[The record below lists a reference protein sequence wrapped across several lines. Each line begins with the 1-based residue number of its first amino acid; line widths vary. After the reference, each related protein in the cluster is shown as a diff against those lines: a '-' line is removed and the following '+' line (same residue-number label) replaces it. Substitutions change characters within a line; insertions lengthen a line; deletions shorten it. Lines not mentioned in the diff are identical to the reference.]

1 MPSFDVV
8 NKVDLQEVENAVNN
22 ARKVITNRY
31 DFRGSDTTID
41 LDKKEPKIT
50 VETSD
55 SMKLKSLDEELV
67 AHLVRRGVSGKALER
82 KDPEPATKGRLRQV
96 IVLKQGIDKDTARQI
111 VKWIKDS
118 KIKVTAQ
125 IQDEQVRVTG
135 KQIDDLQAVIAL
147 LKAQKELELPLQFVN
162 MQR

>member
-8 NKVDLQEVENAVNN
+8 NKVDLQEVENALNN
-22 ARKVITNRY
+22 ARKVITTRY

-67 AHLVRRGVSGKALER
+67 AQLVRRGVSAKSLDR
-82 KDPEPATKGRLRQV
+82 KDPEPATKGRLRQT
-96 IVLKQGIDKDTARQI
+96 IKLKQGIDKDTAKQI

-118 KIKVTAQ
+118 KMKVTTQ

-135 KQIDDLQAVIAL
+135 KQIDDLQAVIAM
-147 LKAQKELELPLQFVN
+147 LKQKEVEMPLQYVN

>member
-31 DFRGSDTTID
+31 DFRGSETTID

-67 AHLVRRGVSGKALER
+67 GHLARRGVSAKALDRQDAEA
-82 KDPEPATKGRLRQV
+82 ATKGRLRQT
-96 IVLKQGIDKDTARQI
+96 IKLKQGIDKDTARQI
-111 VKWIKDS
+111 VKWIKES
-118 KIKVTAQ
+118 KIKVQAQ

-135 KQIDDLQAVIAL
+135 KQIDDLQEVIAL
-147 LKAQKELELPLQFVN
+147 LKTKEIEMPLQFVN

>member
-31 DFRGSDTTID
+31 DFRGTDTTID

-67 AHLVRRGVSGKALER
+67 AHLVRRGVSAKALDR
-82 KDPEPATKGRLRQV
+82 KDPEPATKGRLRQT
-96 IVLKQGIDKDTARQI
+96 INLKQGIDKDTARQI
-111 VKWIKDS
+111 VKWIKES
-118 KIKVTAQ
+118 KLKVQAQ
-125 IQDEQVRVTG
+125 IQDEQVRVTA
-135 KQIDDLQAVIAL
+135 KQIDDLQEVIAL
-147 LKAQKELELPLQFVN
+147 LKTKEIEMPLQFVN